1 MASHPY
7 PGLFITFEGPEGS
20 GKTSQMRALAEFLR
34 DQGYPVLTT
43 REPGGT
49 PIGRHIRGLL
59 LDPQFADMT
68 PRAEVLLF
76 LADRAQHVEQVI
88 RPALARG
95 DIVLC
100 DRYADSTLAYQGYGH
115 GRFAL
120 DRLRDLIEFATDGL
134 WPDRTFL
141 LDIAPERGLAR
152 NGTSRDRLEGHDLG
166 FHRRVRQGYLE
177 MAAAEPHRWV
187 VLNADRASEVIQREL
202 RRHVLDLLQAR
213 GRARR

>member
-1 MASHPY
+1 MASHSY

-49 PIGRHIRGLL
+49 PIGLHIRDLL
-59 LDPQFADMT
+59 LNPRFGDMT

-76 LADRAQHVEQVI
+76 LADRAQHVEQVV
-88 RPALARG
+88 RSALERG

-115 GRFAL
+115 RHFDL
-120 DRLRDLIEFATDGL
+120 NELRALIEFATGGL

-141 LDIAPERGLAR
+141 LDISPERGLAR
-152 NGTSRDRLEGHDLG
+152 NGKDRDRLERHALA
-166 FHRRVRQGYLE
+166 FHHRVRRGYLE
-177 MAAAEPHRWV
+177 MAAAEPHRWM
-187 VLNADRASEVIQREL
+187 VLDADLPSEVIQREL
-202 RRHVLDLLQAR
+202 RAQVLALLQAR
-213 GRARR
+213 GVPPR